1 MPLDYSLVRISLI
14 SINSMYFTQTAIH
27 LDRLVVASE
36 YISTRLV
43 RKGEITS
50 YYVVRCLA
58 NHGNPTAVGSLC
70 FLKQT
75 IVKEE
80 RIDPLST
87 KPPVE
92 TNVDKYRRV
101 VPLP

>member
-1 MPLDYSLVRISLI
+1 
-14 SINSMYFTQTAIH
+14 MYFTQTAI
-27 LDRLVVASE
+27 RNNQLVVASE

-43 RKGEITS
+43 RKGELTS

-58 NHGNPTAVGSLC
+58 NHGTPTAVGSIC

-75 IVKEE
+75 VVQEAL
-80 RIDPLST
+80 IDPLLPIS
-87 KPPVE
+87 PD

-101 VPLP
+101 VVL